1 MDRITRKEMKHDEFV
16 DGTMRLLR
24 VIEENPRPLL
34 WSAAAILALVVCV
47 SGVWTFL
54 NSRRDAAADLLSR
67 GEAAYFAPV
76 AEDGSA
82 RPDDPYN
89 PSFPSEELRTE
100 ATLARLEK
108 AAGGFGPGA
117 RLAEYLEGAV
127 LLEAGRPDQAVEM
140 LQQALDA
147 LGSDP
152 TLGGPVKALLATA
165 LEQTGQ
171 GERALELWAELSD
184 EGSGYPRDLALFAL
198 GRSQQRAGQADK
210 ARETLQ
216 EIVDLYPDS
225 PMVGRAKEILE
236 LI

>member
-34 WSAAAILALVVCV
+34 WSAAAILVLVLAV
-47 SGVWTFL
+47 SGIWTFL

-82 RPDDPYN
+82 RPDDAYR
-89 PSFPSEELRTE
+89 PSFPSEQARTE
-100 ATLARLEK
+100 ATLSRLEK
-108 AAGGFGPGA
+108 AADGFGPGA
-117 RLAEYLEGAV
+117 KLAGYLEGAV
-127 LLEAGRPDQAVEM
+127 LLEAGKPDQAVEK
-140 LQQALDA
+140 LQGALEA

-152 TLGGPVKALLATA
+152 TLGGPVKSLLATA

-171 GERALELWAELSD
+171 GERALELRAELAD

-198 GRSQQRAGQADK
+198 GRSQQQAGQTDK

-216 EIVDLYPDS
+216 EIVDLYPES
-225 PMVGRAKEILE
+225 PMVSRAKEILE

>member
-34 WSAAAILALVVCV
+34 WSAAAILLVVVAV

-54 NSRRDAAADLLSR
+54 SSRRDAAADLLSR
-67 GEAAYFAPV
+67 GEAAYFAAV
-76 AEDGSA
+76 VEDGSA

-89 PSFPSEELRTE
+89 PSFPGEEARTE
-100 ATLARLEK
+100 AALSRLEE
-108 AAGGFGPGA
+108 AAAGFGPGA
-117 RLAEYLEGAV
+117 KLAEYLEGAV
-127 LLEAGRPDQAVEM
+127 LLEAGKPDQAAEK

-152 TLGGPVKALLATA
+152 TLGGPVKALLASA
-165 LEQTGQ
+165 LNQTGQ
-171 GERALELWAELSD
+171 RERALELWAELAD

-198 GRSQQRAGQADK
+198 GRSQQKAGQTDK

-216 EIVDLYPDS
+216 EIVDLYPES
-225 PMVGRAKEILE
+225 PMVSRAKEILD
-236 LI
+236 II